1 MFPRSRRI
9 LGALAASSLV
19 LLAACGDSP
28 EGENAGATTVP
39 VIVDGSVADTA
50 VPSDPNDP
58 TDTLAPLTPAAPQA
72 LPKPS
77 VAIPTALPTELVITD
92 LTEGSGKNAA
102 DGDTV
107 VVHYVGVRSADGTE
121 FDNSYD
127 RGEPFPVVLGSG
139 GVIAGWDQGLVG
151 ATAGTRRQLDIPS
164 DLAYGDS
171 PQGDIIQAG
180 DALTFVVDVLAVI
193 PVGDPAN
200 APTVTVKGGDNVTE
214 AKVEDLED
222 GEGDAV
228 EIGDNVA
235 IQIISFRS
243 DTGEQIDSSWE
254 TGQPF
259 IFVANPVEVI
269 PGLANAVI
277 GMKVGG
283 RRQVQIPY
291 IDAFGEA
298 GQEQMGLP
306 PKIDLTVVIDL
317 IASY

>member
-1 MFPRSRRI
+1 MFPRSRRV
-9 LGALAASSLV
+9 LGALAASSLL
-19 LLAACGDSP
+19 LLAACGDAP
-28 EGENAGATTVP
+28 EGENASGTTAP
-39 VIVDGSVADTA
+39 VVVDGSVVDTA
-50 VPSDPNDP
+50 VASDPNDP

-72 LPKPS
+72 LPKPA
-77 VAIPTALPTELVITD
+77 VAIPAALPTKLVITD
-92 LTEGSGKNAA
+92 LSDGSGKAA
-102 DGDTV
+102 VAGDTV

-139 GVIAGWDQGLVG
+139 SVIPGWEEGLLG
-151 ATAGTRRQLDIPS
+151 STAGGRRQLDIPP
-164 DLAYGDS
+164 DMAYGDT
-171 PQGDIIQAG
+171 PQGDIIQPG

-200 APTVTVKGGDNVTE
+200 APTVTVKGGANVVE
-214 AKVEDLED
+214 AGVKDLED

-228 EIGDNVA
+228 ELGDNVA
-235 IQIISFRS
+235 IQIISFRA

-254 TGQPF
+254 TGQAFAF
-259 IFVANPVEVI
+259 IADPAQVI

-277 GMKVGG
+277 GMKLGG

-291 IDAFGEA
+291 LEAFGEL

-306 PKIDLTVVIDL
+306 PKVDLTVVIDL